1 MEELNL
7 KDMWDYYVSKVFI
20 IIFSVLFC
28 VVAVLFY
35 GVFIEKPMYSSY
47 TTIVLVGNSQTE
59 SQTGITQSDVTLNQ
73 KLVSTYQEIIKSRR
87 ILSQVIDNLK
97 LDISS
102 SNLAS
107 HVSVTSEK
115 DTELI
120 RITVT
125 NGDAVLARDIANE
138 IANVFNKEIVEIYN
152 IKNVNVIDEA
162 EVASS
167 PSNMSIIKK
176 MFLAA
181 IVGLVLSCMVIF
193 VFFYFD
199 TTIKSLE
206 EIQEKLGLPVLGG
219 IPYNSHNEGEV
230 K

>member
-35 GVFIEKPMYSSY
+35 SVFIEKPMYSSY

-102 SNLAS
+102 STLAGN
-107 HVSVTSEK
+107 VSVTSEK

-120 RITVT
+120 RITVN
-125 NGDAVLARDIANE
+125 NGDATLARDIANE

-162 EVASS
+162 EVPAS

-181 IVGLVLSCMVIF
+181 IVGFVLSCMVIF

-199 TTIKSLE
+199 TTVKSLE
-206 EIQEKLGLPVLGG
+206 ELEEKLGLPVLGG
-219 IPYNSHNEGEV
+219 ITYNSHYEKEV

>member
-7 KDMWDYYVSKVFI
+7 KEMWDYYVSKIFI
-20 IIFSVLFC
+20 IIFSFLFC

-35 GVFIEKPMYSSY
+35 GVFLENPVYSSY

-59 SQTGITQSDVTLNQ
+59 SQTGITQNDVTLNQ

-87 ILSQVIDNLK
+87 ILSQVINNLK
-97 LDISS
+97 LDLSS
-102 SNLAS
+102 STLAS
-107 HVSVTSEK
+107 HVSVASEK

-125 NGDAVLARDIANE
+125 NEDAVLARDIANE
-138 IANVFNKEIVEIYN
+138 IASVFNKEIVEIYN
-152 IKNVNVIDEA
+152 IKNVNVIDDA

-167 PSNMSIIKK
+167 PSNMSILKK
-176 MFLAA
+176 MFLGA
-181 IVGLVLSCMVIF
+181 IVGFVLSCMIIF

-206 EIQEKLGLPVLGG
+206 EIEEKLGLPVLGG
-219 IPYNSHNEGEV
+219 IPYNSHYEGEV